1 MSNKEKDHR
10 INLIAKRIKTLRIE
24 AGYSS
29 YEAFAV
35 AHSLERKQYWRVEEG
50 ANLQLT
56 TLFRVLDAHNMTLK
70 KFFSG
75 IEE

>member
-1 MSNKEKDHR
+1 MANKEKDHR
-10 INLIAKRIKTLRIE
+10 INLIARRIKSLRVE

-29 YEAFAV
+29 YEVFAES
-35 AHSLERKQYWRVEEG
+35 HSMDRKQYWRVEEG

-56 TLFRVLDAHNMTLK
+56 TLFRILDAHKITLK
-70 KFFSG
+70 EFFEG